1 MTKNF
6 SGLLMQY
13 TNCVINIHR
22 FIIMARH
29 GQRNSTVT
37 VMAFKTHNRH
47 SRATKAVINEAT
59 LIFELHTLRNL
70 GAGQDQS
77 ELKQRHSL
85 SLAIAPHK
93 ILCRNRAKLVVKFR
107 RKVDFIRY
115 GYPIPPI
122 VFR

>member
-13 TNCVINIHR
+13 TNYVINRHR

-37 VMAFKTHNRH
+37 VVGLESHNRR

-85 SLAIAPHK
+85 SLAPHK